1 MSGAGRVSRR
11 FTARASHSLRS
22 YQYDSEERLE
32 KVTTGTGV
40 DAPSTQYA
48 HNALGQRVFKTEP
61 LFAAGSGG
69 GSNSTTSG
77 KNLNHLLADPEDQEA
92 EQANKDKGIIQTAY
106 EFFTRLWSPGSSDA
120 QKLGFAYVYGQ
131 DGTLLGEYGMGG
143 SNSSGTTQY
152 IYLPTANGPMPI
164 AAIVNGVAYAVHSDH
179 LNTPRKLTQ
188 PDGQVAWQW
197 AYSAFGDE
205 QPTLGSKRFTNET
218 TNPTTGSTPIPE
230 VTFNLRYPGQ
240 YYDKESN
247 LHYNYFR
254 SYSAERGRYT
264 QADPIGL
271 DGGFNRFGYV
281 EGNALAMTDPTG
293 LYGVGGLIA
302 GMGLNGAGQAGLF
315 MYLGG
320 LDWESA
326 ARCVDLNKVLISGL
340 LGMVGPTLG
349 DVIGGKASLGSAI
362 SMQVIGQMI
371 KQTLPF
377 KPFTP
382 FGCEC
387 DAARDR
393 IKKEWPKLFHLIE
406 NVGA

>member
-1 MSGAGRVSRR
+1 M
-11 FTARASHSLRS
+11 
-22 YQYDSEERLE
+22 
-32 KVTTGTGV
+32 
-40 DAPSTQYA
+40 
-48 HNALGQRVFKTEP
+48 FKTKP
-61 LFAAGSGG
+61 LFAASGSGSG
-69 GSNSTTSG
+69 ISG
-77 KNLNHLLADPEDQEA
+77 KNLNNLLADPEDQEA
-92 EQANKDKGIIQTAY
+92 EQDKGLIQTAY

-143 SNSSGTTQY
+143 SASTGTTQY

-205 QPTLGSKRFTNET
+205 QPTLGSKRFTNEA

-271 DGGFNRFGYV
+271 EGGFNRFGYV
-281 EGNALAMTDPTG
+281 DANPMTGFDPFGLANSGAVKWMTPPPTRCFSYEKFAEYIEKNRLNLWVVLATLG
-293 LYGVGGLIA
+293 IDISIGTMPKTAAELRGFGPKSQLNPYTSQLSRLAGFLENRTLRDWGRKPAFIA
-302 GMGLNGAGQAGLF
+302 A
-315 MYLGG
+315 
-320 LDWESA
+320 SA
-326 ARCVDLNKVLISGL
+326 AATGAVVFEGFYDWGIIAQAF
-340 LGMVGPTLG
+340 
-349 DVIGGKASLGSAI
+349 DYASS
-362 SMQVIGQMI
+362 S
-371 KQTLPF
+371 
-377 KPFTP
+377 
-382 FGCEC
+382 
-387 DAARDR
+387 
-393 IKKEWPKLFHLIE
+393 E
-406 NVGA
+406 NCICRN